1 MKKRTKLTFA
11 GIVTIG
17 AAILLS
23 GCTASFCSKDDK
35 AHILYAFDYGVS
47 DYYEA
52 TDAVLPTEAEKV
64 WAENDTIYAYYAR
77 PVSTSSGIGKT
88 DNDAAKN
95 GINIPTLNYFKVMDR
110 LVLEQALKVTYN
122 REEGNYSWV
131 TYEHVLTALDDNGYL
146 KYAPSDT
153 LSTNKEKLWT
163 GWDDLNQKIRD
174 MSIVAGSGIVIDDL
188 PNNDYVNLYK
198 KDMNSLIAAY
208 RSCLAFK
215 EGKYGYYGYAK
226 GAHYREN
233 NEIINAVNGKAA
245 VTFEKKDWGYAW
257 KKGFLEGL
265 LIFPIGWLTDTFI
278 NGFKNIGMGGGVPQL
293 LAIFLVTFIIRSLWL
308 LVTFRNTRSQAKMQA
323 LQPEMAKIQN
333 KYPNANKN
341 QYEKQQMAAEMNR
354 LYKKNKV
361 NPFSTIIVM
370 FFQFPLFICVWSAFQ
385 GLSSLTNDT
394 FLNLHLSDT
403 ISSVL
408 FNGANWAN
416 GSAFTALVLFLLMG
430 ISQVVAMLLPQW
442 LSKAKRKQVASLGKN
457 PAQKEQQSR
466 AKMFTYIMTAM
477 VIFMG
482 FTLVSALG
490 VYWFVGALFSICQ
503 TLIFDKINSSKA
515 KKKGK

>member
-47 DYYEA
+47 DYYES
-52 TDAVLPTEAEKV
+52 TDANLPADAEKV
-64 WAENDTIYAYYAR
+64 WAENDQIYYIAEL
-77 PVSTSSGIGKT
+77 PVSTSSGIGRT
-88 DNDAAKN
+88 NNDAIKN
-95 GINIPTLNYFKVMDR
+95 SISLPTLNYFKVMDR
-110 LVLEQALKVTYN
+110 LVLEQALKVSFSI
-122 REEGNYSWV
+122 EGDYSTV
-131 TYEHVLTALDDNGYL
+131 TYAQVLTALDDNGYL

-153 LSTNKEKLWT
+153 LSDNSKEKLWT
-163 GWDDLNQKIRD
+163 GWDELNQTIRN
-174 MSIVAGSGIVIDDL
+174 MSIVAGSGVVIDDL
-188 PNNDYVNLYK
+188 PNNDWVALYK
-198 KDMNSLIAAY
+198 KDMNALTASY
-208 RSCLAFK
+208 RSCLALN
-215 EGKYGYYGYAK
+215 EGKFGYYGYAK

-233 NEIINAVNGKAA
+233 GPINAVNGKAP
-245 VTFEKKDWGYAW
+245 TTIEKKDWGYAW

-278 NGFKNIGMGGGVPQL
+278 NGLKNIGMGGGVPQL
-293 LAIFLVTFIIRSLWL
+293 LAIFLTTFIIRALWL

-361 NPFSTIIVM
+361 NPFSQLIIM

-385 GLSSLTNDT
+385 GLAALSSDT

-403 ISSVL
+403 ISGVL

-416 GSAFTALVLFLLMG
+416 GSAFTALGLFLVMAATQ
-430 ISQVVAMLLPQW
+430 IVAMLLPSWIQ
-442 LSKAKRKQVASLGKN
+442 KAKRKKIASLGKN
-457 PAQKEQQSR
+457 PAQKEQQNR

-477 VIFMG
+477 VLFMG

-490 VYWFVGALFSICQ
+490 VYWIVGAIFQICQ
-503 TLIFDKINSSKA
+503 TLIFEKINNRKG
-515 KKKGK
+515 KKKGN